1 MRTLIGVIIGRFQ
14 TPVLHQGHRYL
25 IDHVAKRHEQILI
38 LIGCSPLPLT
48 IRNPLDFES
57 RKQMIAEAYPDA
69 VIAALED
76 TKSDE
81 TWSANLDNTIAKYF
95 PDHPAQLYGSRDC
108 FFSGYSG
115 KYECITVPE
124 LVDSR
129 TATQLR
135 EAVSVINSNDFRSG
149 IIHASRQRFPTSY
162 QVADVAVINPRTKEV
177 LLGQKPEDGNKFRF
191 IGGFVDP
198 KDESLERAAKREV
211 FEETSGLETADYFY
225 LGSHRIPDWRYRGSE
240 DGIMSAFFVAQYIFG
255 HPKAADDLT
264 ALSWHPL
271 SQVEELI
278 ADNHL
283 PLAKLLNK
291 YIAQHGI

>member
-1 MRTLIGVIIGRFQ
+1 MRTLTGVIIGRFQ
-14 TPVLHQGHRYL
+14 TPTLHQGHRYL
-25 IDHVAKRHEQILI
+25 IDHVVKRHDNILI

-48 IRNPLDFES
+48 LRNPLDFES
-57 RKQMIAEAYPDA
+57 RKLMIAEAYPNA
-69 VIAALED
+69 TIAPLED

-81 TWSANLDNTIAKYF
+81 TWSLNLDSAIAKHF
-95 PDHPAQLYGSRDC
+95 PDQPARLYGSRDC

-115 KYECITVPE
+115 QHECITVPE
-124 LVDSR
+124 LVDSQS
-129 TATQLR
+129 ATEMR
-135 EAVSVINSNDFRSG
+135 NGISTINSNEFRAG
-149 IIHASRQRFPTSY
+149 VIHASKQRFPTSY
-162 QVADVAVINPRTKEV
+162 QVTDVAVINPRTGEV
-177 LLGQKPEDGNKFRF
+177 LLGQKPEDGDKHRF

-198 KDESLERAAKREV
+198 KDDSLERAAKREV
-211 FEETSGLETADYFY
+211 FEETSGLETADYHY
-225 LGSHRIPDWRYRGSE
+225 LGSVRIPDWRYRGSE

-283 PLAKLLNK
+283 PLAKLLLE
-291 YIAQHGI
+291 YLARH